1 MLPWRVL
8 FHDYNVEAV
17 GLVCC
22 GRWQVC
28 RKRLH
33 CSSGCPTS
41 TMRPCQQPCVFLAPL
56 SFGHGLSFDSMSAP
70 QIAAADITRFNG
82 QINHLGRRD

>member
-1 MLPWRVL
+1 MFPWRVL
-8 FHDYNVEAV
+8 FHDYDVEAV
-17 GLVCC
+17 GLAEQQ
-22 GRWQVC
+22 QVC
-28 RKRLH
+28 RKQLH

-41 TMRPCQQPCVFLAPL
+41 TVRPCQQPCVFLAPL
-56 SFGHGLSFDSMSAP
+56 CFGHGLSFNSMSAP